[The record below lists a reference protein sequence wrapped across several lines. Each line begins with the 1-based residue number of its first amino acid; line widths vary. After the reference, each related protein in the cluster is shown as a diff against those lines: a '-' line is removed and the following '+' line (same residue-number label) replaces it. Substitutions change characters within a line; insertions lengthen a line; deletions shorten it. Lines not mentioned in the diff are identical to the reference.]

1 MQADPRFTTIFQ
13 SAWCIPARNVQELV
27 RGNQHDLPQF
37 EDPQKEFKG
46 ISGARSERLFALG
59 KEEKSHAGKE
69 S

>member
-1 MQADPRFTTIFQ
+1 MSADQRFTTIFQ
-13 SAWCIPARNVQELV
+13 SPWRIPARNVQEF
-27 RGNQHDLPQF
+27 RGHQYDLPQF
-37 EDPQKEFKG
+37 EEPRKEFKG